1 MEPVGPVEKNG
12 RKAIPIGKIGIIFSL
27 ILLIEIGG
35 VYIYEIF
42 IGRTRLEPIFFVAL
56 QRLTGLALI
65 FGLLFKW
72 GYGPD
77 HMGLSAGRIKR
88 GIVHG
93 LLWSLGFGLIVGL
106 IGTAFWAAQQTIPL
120 Q

>member
-42 IGRTRLEPIFFVAL
+42 IGRTRLENQTGHCPWLTLVSWIRFDCGSDWNSFLGIREKSPHFFL
-56 QRLTGLALI
+56 QYKGMGP
-65 FGLLFKW
+65 FGVGDL
-72 GYGPD
+72 YP
-77 HMGLSAGRIKR
+77 GRMYSR
-88 GIVHG
+88 AC
-93 LLWSLGFGLIVGL
+93 S
-106 IGTAFWAAQQTIPL
+106 
-120 Q
+120 